1 MTKYGVLTFG
11 ISKVAISQNRPC
23 QISPFQWLVLS
34 SRRPGPADH
43 AKICMIQVGA
53 R

>member
-1 MTKYGVLTFG
+1 MTKYGVRTFG

-34 SRRPGPADH
+34 SRRPAEFVKNFETPAG
-43 AKICMIQVGA
+43 IFY
-53 R
+53 